1 MVNGLLTTGDAA
13 AQAGLTPRRLQQLA
27 HALRAHGVALPQA
40 PYGQG
45 TLWPPEVVEALKEH
59 KGQGLE
65 ALLQDPRL
73 QGYRAAPEP
82 LAAALAVGEV
92 LEVVWGLRHVL
103 NSLARNDSYNRWGS
117 VFRDTFGGLE

>member
-1 MVNGLLTTGDAA
+1 MNGFLTTGDAA

-27 HALRAHGVALPQA
+27 HALRAHGVKLPQG

-45 TLWPPEVVEALKEH
+45 TLWPPEVIDAVKEH
-59 KGQGLE
+59 KGQPLE

-73 QGYRAAPEP
+73 QGYRAYPEP

-92 LEVVWGLRHVL
+92 LEVVWGVRHVL
-103 NSLARNDSYNRWGS
+103 NTLARNDHYNRWGN
-117 VFRDTFGGLE
+117 VFRDAFGGVE

>member
-1 MVNGLLTTGDAA
+1 MLSTSDAA

-27 HALRAHGVALPQA
+27 HALRAHGVRLPQA

-45 TLWPPEVVEALKEH
+45 TLWPPEVVEALREL

-73 QGYRAAPEP
+73 QGYRAHPED
-82 LAAALAVGEV
+82 LAAALAVGEA
-92 LEVVWGLRHVL
+92 LEVVWGVRYALRV
-103 NSLARNDSYNRWGS
+103 LARNDTYNRFGS
-117 VFRDTFGGLE
+117 VFRNTFGGLV

>member
-1 MVNGLLTTGDAA
+1 MNGMLSTGDAA

-27 HALRAHGVALPQA
+27 HALRAHGVRLPQA

-45 TLWPPEVVEALKEH
+45 TLWPPEVVEAVKEH

-65 ALLQDPRL
+65 VLLQDPRL
-73 QGYRAAPEP
+73 QRYRTTPEP

-92 LEVVWGLRHVL
+92 LEAVWGVRHVL
-103 NSLARNDSYNRWGS
+103 KTLARNDPYNRWGS
-117 VFRDTFGGLE
+117 VFRNTFGGLG

>member
-1 MVNGLLTTGDAA
+1 MNGFLSTSSAA

-27 HALRAHGVALPQA
+27 HALRAHGVKLPQG

-45 TLWPPEVVEALKEH
+45 TLWPPEVVEAVRER

-73 QGYRAAPEP
+73 QPYRAAPEP
-82 LAAALAVGEV
+82 LAAALAVGEA
-92 LEVVWGLRHVL
+92 LEVVWGLRYALKV
-103 NSLARNDSYNRWGS
+103 LARNDTFSRFGS
-117 VFRDTFGGLE
+117 VFRDNFGRLG

>member
-1 MVNGLLTTGDAA
+1 MNGMLSTSDAA

-27 HALRAHGVALPQA
+27 NALRAHGVRLPQA

-45 TLWPPEVVEALKEH
+45 TLWPPEVVEALRDH

-73 QGYRAAPEP
+73 EPYRAAPED
-82 LAAALAVGEV
+82 LAATLAVGEV
-92 LEVVWGLRHVL
+92 LEVAWGVRHAL
-103 NSLARNDSYNRWGS
+103 NALARNDPHNRWGS
-117 VFRDTFGGLE
+117 VFRDAFGGVL

>member
-1 MVNGLLTTGDAA
+1 MNGMLTTGDAA

-27 HALRAHGVALPQA
+27 HALRARGVRLPQA

-45 TLWPPEVVEALKEH
+45 TLWPPEVVEAVKEL

-73 QGYRAAPEP
+73 QGYRTTPED
-82 LAAALAVGEV
+82 LAAALAVGEA
-92 LEVVWGLRHVL
+92 LEVAWGVRHAL
-103 NSLARNDSYNRWGS
+103 NTLARNDDRWGS
-117 VFRDTFGGLE
+117 VFRNTFGGLE

>member
-1 MVNGLLTTGDAA
+1 MNGFLSTGDAA

-27 HALRAHGVALPQA
+27 NALRAHGVKLPQA

-45 TLWPPEVVEALKEH
+45 TLWPPEVVEAVKELR
-59 KGQGLE
+59 GQGLE

-73 QGYRAAPEP
+73 QPYRPHPEP

-92 LEVVWGLRHVL
+92 LEVVWGVRHAL
-103 NSLARNDSYNRWGS
+103 NALARNDSFNRFGS
-117 VFRDTFGGLE
+117 VFRDAFGGVL

>member
-1 MVNGLLTTGDAA
+1 MNGMLSTGDAA

-27 HALRAHGVALPQA
+27 HALRAHGVRLPQA

-45 TLWPPEVVEALKEH
+45 TLWPPEVVEAVKEH

-73 QGYRAAPEP
+73 QRYRTTPEP

-92 LEVVWGLRHVL
+92 LEVVWGVRHVL
-103 NSLARNDSYNRWGS
+103 KTLARNDPYNRWGS
-117 VFRDTFGGLE
+117 VFRNTFGGLG

>member
-1 MVNGLLTTGDAA
+1 MNGMLSTSDAA
-13 AQAGLTPRRLQQLA
+13 AQAGLTARRLQQLA
-27 HALRAHGVALPQA
+27 HALRAHGVRLPQG

-45 TLWPPEVVEALKEH
+45 TLWPPEVVDAVREL

-73 QGYRAAPEP
+73 QPYRATPEP

-103 NSLARNDSYNRWGS
+103 KTLARNDHYNRFGS
-117 VFRDTFGGLE
+117 VFKNTFGGVV